1 MSLTS
6 LKSLMSTASW
16 PRRRSR
22 HFGVLNGVRIG
33 AQGAALSAALISALI
48 AALSAAL
55 IAALSAALVWPLA
68 AVAAPTHTVPDTLA
82 QRVQACTICHG
93 EQGRATRDGYFPRIA
108 GKPAG
113 YLHAQ
118 LLHFR
123 DGRRHNA
130 TMTYLVEHLTDAYL
144 LEIAQHFAALDL
156 PYAPPPAIAATPAMR
171 ARGEQLA
178 RRGDPARDLPACAAC
193 HGERLTGVQPALP
206 GLLGLPRDYLLAQ
219 FGNWQTGL
227 RRAAAPDCMGEIA
240 RRMSPEDIGAVA
252 AWLAAQPVTDARP
265 AAALAAPL
273 PVACGSLPAVAR

>member
-1 MSLTS
+1 VRA
-6 LKSLMSTASW
+6 TA
-16 PRRRSR
+16 RLARLR
-22 HFGVLNGVRIG
+22 
-33 AQGAALSAALISALI
+33 AALLA
-48 AALSAAL
+48 
-55 IAALSAALVWPLA
+55 AALVLA
-68 AVAAPTHTVPDTLA
+68 TPAFTAESVTAQPAPPRHTVPDTLA
-82 QRVQACTICHG
+82 QRVQACTVCHG

-113 YLHAQ
+113 YLFAQ
-118 LLHFR
+118 LVHFR

-144 LEIAQHFAALDL
+144 LDIAQHFAALDL
-156 PYAPPPAIAATPAMR
+156 PYAPPPRIALDDAQR

-240 RRMSPEDIGAVA
+240 RRMSPEDIGAVS
-252 AWLAAQPVTDARP
+252 AWLATQPVVDARP
-265 AAALAAPL
+265 AAALPAALPL
-273 PVACGSLPAVAR
+273 NCGSVAPGAR